1 VNVIEEDRLLWERYA
16 RLPTLD
22 ECEAASARGDK
33 GFLANTTAEMAAF
46 REDARVHRA
55 AMANPEPLPVMP
67 APSSLAGGV
76 RLRGHAARWGV
87 LDNELL
93 VPGFFGD
100 PQAAV
105 AAGVPLDFRHDPRC
119 PLGRVV
125 EAVQDGV
132 GLYIVAELPAPVE
145 QWQETVHTALRMGL
159 VTGLSYWATI
169 KHEPIRTARLLEVCV
184 TMHPRNPA
192 SRIAVV
198 EPL

>member
-1 VNVIEEDRLLWERYA
+1 MNVIEEDRLLWERYA

-33 GFLANTTAEMAAF
+33 RFLANTVAELAAF
-46 REDARVHRA
+46 REDMSVHRA

-67 APSSLAGGV
+67 APSSLAGGL
-76 RLRGHAARWGV
+76 RIRGHAARWGPLDKEV
-87 LDNELL
+87 LL
-93 VPGFFGD
+93 PGFFRD

-105 AAGVPLDFRHDPRC
+105 AAGLPLDFRHDPRC

-125 EAVQDGV
+125 EAVEDVV

-145 QWQETVHTALRMGL
+145 QWQETVHTALRRGL

-184 TMHPRNPA
+184 TMHPANPE
-192 SRIAVV
+192 SRIEIV